1 MKQLQSLD
9 NYFTE
14 VDDMFDEAKKEHDF
28 KLFTKTCK
36 RTINLTIDV
45 YSQYSKKTIEEI
57 YEKGDSYEMM
67 FLMDMLQNKITELII
82 KGKVANEIY
91 SSIIKQMNNHSEI
104 DSTLAKGDSFK
115 IFIENEL

>member
-1 MKQLQSLD
+1 
-9 NYFTE
+9 
-14 VDDMFDEAKKEHDF
+14 
-28 KLFTKTCK
+28 
-36 RTINLTIDV
+36 
-45 YSQYSKKTIEEI
+45 
-57 YEKGDSYEMM
+57 MM